1 MRKRT
6 VSWVIFLLFALLVT
20 AVVQVLAAKGY
31 LTEWVAK
38 CFGVDGEWVVI
49 IGVGFSVAALPLS
62 IIFNAIWKKLFN
74 SERPEDKARQDVINK
89 KYTEFVSNGTVRCIN
104 LEEENSEDI
113 IYVDPKL
120 YTKDGSR
127 RLAAAKKIASWR
139 SKDSD
144 FIVLYSD
151 APSGKQKLAIK
162 SVAPKLFPVYLV
174 KDATGEV
181 EKISDIVR
189 TIAEHAADKSF
200 TFIINC
206 EKSLKAEDV
215 SKIRSDI
222 YNVRSN
228 LGKIK
233 TRVVLIMRYP
243 GTLNE
248 DWEYKIDCLD
258 DNEIMAFAKEFSSI
272 CNERKIGD
280 PLAIIQSRHDN
291 ATGIKLTRV
300 SGGNPAQLAKYL
312 YRVAKEEEYTYVSP
326 SSAFAK
332 LLRKR
337 TKKIELDGETCLRFH
352 AILHFLVTLRLDGG
366 TFDVKLCSLKGVWG
380 DDWFEKHSMKLKD
393 YLVAAGFWGG
403 RIELYENFPIYHGSE
418 SEKKLLEHFASCCGK
433 YYEGSSA
440 VGFYDQWV
448 ELSKWLWTNIRPVA
462 GRYWTAIIDAAVD
475 YWLKVKVPDE
485 AETYTIYNRLWHMRE
500 DIIADLGNQQIK
512 DEANVLCKQL
522 KFNTSK
528 LVDDFLAQNAA
539 RMSSKSLIDICYQEL
554 YACSCGLYSAARDFV
569 FRFSEVLPY
578 LWKAS
583 DNPLVW
589 WWKLDDIKNIFD
601 IALKVNDSDAEV
613 GDRIYAIAFAIER
626 LLLFG
631 HPIIEYY
638 GVDEWRQYLSG
649 LMGSLKNDGKRGKVL
664 LSCIEIL
671 QNLKHEDGPIAT
683 DVMAKGYKA
692 AMAAIQLPNDYG
704 AALYTIAAFHVMD
717 FIIPAD
723 NGEAD
728 GFVKKISVLP
738 DSLPSS
744 LRFFRDQLL
753 QRVILQVA
761 RPLVADINPETIA
774 SVFDSIK
781 TRIDCLGAQAGISFE
796 NSSLALNTLIG
807 VYNSLS
813 RMFGTKKE
821 YEDVLATLKDSLEKE
836 VLARYESFSYDEW
849 CEIMSMRFVSLES
862 LSKGQQ
868 KAFNYHWKELLDR
881 ICRSGTSEIMISD
894 NELRLFV
901 YFAATV
907 YNTATAY
914 NDKRFLNE
922 YGNKM
927 LDAVFKN
934 NLFYFVTPEWKEKWL
949 EQAAL
954 PFAYSCFPLY
964 MWFLIK
970 DVVFYVGTVFE
981 HGELPNETQTLLQK
995 WLVIP
1000 DDTKKHFVYWFSKG
1014 IESLRNN
1021 FHSIISSKGL
1031 DAALNCIANTQEV
1044 VYCFALPFAYAWFNS
1059 LGNDKKDSNVVN
1071 LDGTTED
1078 VIYEIFFLID
1088 LFNGKRVSYDSVFS
1102 KALECVDGWKAGLDA
1117 LDEFLQSDVY
1127 VKMEEIVKAKN
1138 RTLYNNPEELFLQ
1151 GPIEFVQQIHPH
1163 DVYERL
1169 KLIHDYRGLIPKMP
1183 LEIKLALYDYVK
1195 DLPEAISEQVMGK
1208 DGHLCYFEVL
1218 TTIYPYIRG
1227 QRRGL
1232 FREMQSYFLKYCIPY
1247 VSDNYISHITI
1258 QAVKNW
1264 KVLILSLPSRLI
1276 AKLRPQKS

>member
-6 VSWVIFLLFALLVT
+6 VSWIIFLLFALLVT

-38 CFGVDGEWVVI
+38 YFGVDGKWVVI
-49 IGVGFSVAALPLS
+49 IGVGFSVAALPLP
-62 IIFNAIWKKLFN
+62 IIFNAIWKKLF
-74 SERPEDKARQDVINK
+74 SPERPEDKAWQDAINK

-104 LEEENSEDI
+104 LEEENKDDV

-120 YTKDGSR
+120 YAKGGSR

-162 SVAPKLFPVYLV
+162 SVAPKLFPIYLV

-189 TIAEHAADKSF
+189 TIAEHTADKSF

-233 TRVVLIMRYP
+233 TRVALIMRYP

-248 DWEYKIDCLD
+248 NWEYKIDCLD
-258 DNEIMAFAKEFSSI
+258 SNEIMAFAKEFSSI
-272 CNERKIGD
+272 CAERKIGN
-280 PLAIIQSRHDN
+280 PLAILLSQHNS
-291 ATGIKLTRV
+291 ATGIRLNRV

-326 SSAFAK
+326 SSAFTK
-332 LLRKR
+332 LLNKR
-337 TKKIELDGETCLRFH
+337 TKKIELDDETSLRFH
-352 AILHFLVTLRLDGG
+352 AILHFLVTLRLDSGS
-366 TFDVKLCSLKGVWG
+366 FDIKLCSLKGVWG
-380 DDWFEKHSMKLKD
+380 GDWFDKHSMKLKD
-393 YLVAAGFWGG
+393 YLAAAGFWGG
-403 RIELYENFPIYHGSE
+403 RVELYENFPLYRGSE
-418 SEKKLLEHFASCCGK
+418 NEKNLLEHFAACCGK
-433 YYEGSSA
+433 YGENSSA

-448 ELSKWLWTNIRPVA
+448 ELSRWLWTNVKPGA
-462 GRYWTAIIDAAVD
+462 KCYWTAIIDATIYD
-475 YWLKVKVPDE
+475 WLNVKVPDE
-485 AETYTIYNRLWHMRE
+485 ANTYEIYSTLGFMR
-500 DIIADLGNQQIK
+500 DIVADLDNPGIR
-512 DEANVLCKQL
+512 DEANALCEQL
-522 KFNTSK
+522 NRKISK
-528 LVDDFLAQNAA
+528 AVDDFLVYNAV
-539 RMSSKSLIDICYQEL
+539 RMSSNSLMDICWQAL
-554 YACSCGLYSAARDFV
+554 YACWRGLDSDARDFV
-569 FRFSEVLPY
+569 FRLSELLPY
-578 LWKAS
+578 LWKMS
-583 DNPLVW
+583 NNPLAW
-589 WWKLDDIKNIFD
+589 GLRLDEVKDIFD
-601 IALKVNDSDAEV
+601 NASKDNGVETEV
-613 GDRIYAIAFAIER
+613 ADRIYAIAFTIDS
-626 LLLFG
+626 LLTRG
-631 HPIIEYY
+631 HNIIEYS
-638 GVDEWRQYLSG
+638 GIDEWHQYLSD
-649 LMGSLKNDGKRGKVL
+649 LMATLQKDEKLGNVL
-664 LSCIEIL
+664 LTCIGIL
-671 QNLKHEDGPIAT
+671 QSLKHEDGPIAT
-683 DVMAKGYKA
+683 NVMAKSYKT
-692 AMAAIQLPNDYG
+692 AISKLRLPHDYG
-704 AALYTIAAFHVMD
+704 AALYAIAAFRVVE

-728 GFVKKISVLP
+728 GFVKEISVLP

-761 RPLVADINPETIA
+761 RPLVADINPATIA
-774 SVFDSIK
+774 SVFDSMK

-796 NSSLALNTLIG
+796 NSPLALISIIG

-813 RMFGTKKE
+813 RMFGARKE
-821 YEDVLATLKDSLEKE
+821 YEEGFATLKGLIEKE
-836 VLARYESFSYDEW
+836 VLARYESFSYEEW
-849 CEIMSMRFVSLES
+849 CALMSMRFISLRS
-862 LSKGQQ
+862 LSEEQQ
-868 KAFNYHWKELLDR
+868 KAFNYHWRELLDR
-881 ICRSGTSEIMISD
+881 IYRSGTGGIMISD
-894 NELRLFV
+894 NELQLFV
-901 YFAATV
+901 YFASTV
-907 YNTATAY
+907 YNAAAAY
-914 NDKRFLNE
+914 NDQRFLNE

-927 LDAVFKN
+927 INAIFKN
-934 NLFYFVTPEWKEKWL
+934 NLFYFVTREWKEKWL
-949 EQAAL
+949 EQAVL

-964 MWFLIK
+964 VWFIIK
-970 DVVFYVGTVFE
+970 DALYDRGMVFR
-981 HGELPNETQTLLQK
+981 HGELPNGTPTLLQK

-1000 DDTKKHFVYWFSKG
+1000 DDTKKHFVHWFSKG

-1021 FHSIISSKGL
+1021 FLRIISSNGL
-1031 DAALNCIANTQEV
+1031 DVALKCIANTQEV
-1044 VYCFALPFAYAWFNS
+1044 VYRFALPFAYAWFNS

-1071 LDGTTED
+1071 PYGTTED
-1078 VIYEIFFLID
+1078 VIYEIFYLID
-1088 LFNGKRVSYDSVFS
+1088 VFNSKRISYESDFL
-1102 KALECVDGWKAGLDA
+1102 KALERMDGWKAGLDA

-1218 TTIYPYIRG
+1218 TTIYPCIRG

-1232 FREMQSYFLKYCIPY
+1232 FREMQSYVLKYCIPY